1 MKKRSFKLLIVI
13 LVIFLG
19 TVACNISS
27 FGNNKNS
34 EDEISS
40 NEYSSKEGGFSFEIV
55 EDYTINEILA
65 GVEMTAPDATLEV
78 GPGMQLFGSLTDQEQ
93 TTEEMWDIITNPE
106 SSQFEFEK
114 PKKYEV
120 DDEKGLIA
128 TFEGEQAG
136 EPVKGKIF
144 LVMVKPDQ
152 QFMMFGIAPQDEWKE
167 FEDIFDDVLVSVKF
181 FEAVPID
188 TSYEEE
194 EDWEY
199 EEELSNEDTDN
210 ESVAPVT
217 PPVNEVVVQEPQI
230 IRQWASNA
238 YASTE
243 YSSTDWSA
251 TQATGAPD
259 VNSCGSNP
267 KAWSPAYI
275 DSEEYIEV
283 FYDIP
288 VIPTELVIYQSLNPS
303 QVVEI
308 QLVDTNGEAWLLW
321 YGDPEEVSDC
331 PDMWT
336 HTIELEET
344 FLAQSIVIFVDQGM
358 MNWGGVEIDAVELV
372 GYPEGA
378 EISTSTIVVE
388 PEENTDQASAGTNS
402 GDIPTNYEG
411 LMAGPVYQGWIN
423 VIVNETKEA
432 DLDRIMT
439 IPGKESTE
447 AWKPRPEHKMT
458 YLYQMPWEGMTG
470 YISVTTDGIVYKK
483 SVTSFTHPTD
493 FVLDTVTWEM
503 YEELKAVYDRDKV
516 IPYSVMANM
525 LESPGFQYEQYFR
538 TDDGKLISTY
548 TWYNAEGDRI
558 SGYFLDGTLTGI
570 MGLNFIE
577 HE

>member
-1 MKKRSFKLLIVI
+1 MKKRLFTLLIVI

-19 TVACNISS
+19 TVACNIGS
-27 FGNNKNS
+27 FDNNKNS

-106 SSQFEFEK
+106 SSQFEFDK

-136 EPVKGKIF
+136 EPVKGKIYV
-144 LVMVKPDQ
+144 VMVKPNQ
-152 QFMMFGIAPQDEWKE
+152 QFMMFGIAPQDEWKD

-194 EDWEY
+194 EDWAY
-199 EEELSNEDTDN
+199 EEELANEDTVN
-210 ESVAPVT
+210 ESVAPVN
-217 PPVNEVVVQEPQI
+217 PPINEVVVQEPQI

-251 TQATGAPD
+251 MQATGAPD

-411 LMAGPVYQGWIN
+411 LMAGPVYQGWVN

-483 SVTSFTHPTD
+483 SVTAFTHPTD
-493 FVLDTVTWEM
+493 FALDTVTWEM

-525 LESPGFQYEQYFR
+525 LESPGFLYEQYFR
-538 TDDGKLISTY
+538 TDDGIIKSTY

-558 SGYFLDGTLTGI
+558 SGIFIDGSLTGI

>member
-1 MKKRSFKLLIVI
+1 MKKRLFTLLIVI

-19 TVACNISS
+19 TVACNIGS
-27 FGNNKNS
+27 FDNNKNS

-106 SSQFEFEK
+106 SSQFEFDK

-136 EPVKGKIF
+136 EPVKGKIYV
-144 LVMVKPDQ
+144 VMVKPNQ
-152 QFMMFGIAPQDEWKE
+152 QFMMFGIAPQDEWKD

-194 EDWEY
+194 EDWAY
-199 EEELSNEDTDN
+199 EEELANEDTVN
-210 ESVAPVT
+210 ESVAPVN
-217 PPVNEVVVQEPQI
+217 PPINEVVVQEPQI

-251 TQATGAPD
+251 MQATGAPD

-411 LMAGPVYQGWIN
+411 LMAGPVYQGWVN

-483 SVTSFTHPTD
+483 SVTAFTHPTD
-493 FVLDTVTWEM
+493 FALDTVTWEM

-525 LESPGFQYEQYFR
+525 LESPGFLYEQYFR
-538 TDDGKLISTY
+538 TDDGIIKSTY

-558 SGYFLDGTLTGI
+558 SGIFIDGSLTGI

-577 HE
+577 YE

>member
-1 MKKRSFKLLIVI
+1 MKNRLLKLLIVI

-19 TVACNISS
+19 TVACNIGS
-27 FGNNKNS
+27 FDNNKNS

-55 EDYTINEILA
+55 EDYTLNEILA

-93 TTEEMWDIITNPE
+93 TTEEMWEIITNPE

-114 PKKYEV
+114 PKKYEI
-120 DDEKGLIA
+120 DDENGLIA

-136 EPVKGKIF
+136 ETVKGKIF
-144 LVMVKPDQ
+144 LVMVEPNQ
-152 QFMMFGIAPQDEWKE
+152 QFMMFGIAPQEDWKE
-167 FEDIFDDVLVSVKF
+167 FEDIFDDVLDSVKF
-181 FEAVPID
+181 FEAIPID

-194 EDWEY
+194 DDWAY
-199 EEELSNEDTDN
+199 EEQLSNEETTEDLIM
-210 ESVAPVT
+210 PVN
-217 PPVNEVVVQEPQI
+217 PSENEVVVQEPQI

-251 TQATGAPD
+251 MQATGAPD

-331 PDMWT
+331 PDIWT

-358 MNWGGVEIDAVELV
+358 MNLGGVEIDAVELV

-378 EISTSTIVVE
+378 ELSTSTTVIE
-388 PEENTDQASAGTNS
+388 PEINTDQTSTGLNG

-423 VIVNETKEA
+423 IIVNETKES

-439 IPGKESTE
+439 IPGKKSTDS
-447 AWKPRPEHKMT
+447 WKPRPDHKQT
-458 YLYQMPWEGMTG
+458 YLYEMPWAGMTG

-483 SVTSFTHPTD
+483 SVTSNTHPTD
-493 FVLDTVTWEM
+493 FALTTVNRAM
-503 YEELKAVYDRDKV
+503 YDELKAIYDKDKV
-516 IPYSVMANM
+516 IPYVVMANM
-525 LESPGFQYEQYFR
+525 LASPGFLYEQYFR
-538 TDDGKLISTY
+538 PDDGKMISLY
-548 TWYNAEGDRI
+548 TWYNAKGDRM
-558 SGYFLDGTLTGI
+558 SGYFLDGMLTGM

-577 HE
+577 QE